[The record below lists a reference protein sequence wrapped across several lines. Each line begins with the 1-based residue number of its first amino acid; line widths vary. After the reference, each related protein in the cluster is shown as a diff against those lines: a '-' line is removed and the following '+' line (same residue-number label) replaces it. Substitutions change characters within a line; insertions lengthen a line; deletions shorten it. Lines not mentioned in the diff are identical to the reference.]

1 MIDHTFAICAYQD
14 SPYLE
19 TCIRSLK
26 RQTAPARII
35 LCTSTPTPF
44 IRGMAEKYRL
54 PYYVRNRKSDIQE
67 DWNFACEMAGTR
79 LVTIAHQD
87 DYYHRDYART
97 VQQYWGKYPDTTIFT
112 TNCMII
118 KEGKARRLGLVSLVK
133 SLLRFPLRF
142 HHLAHYTILKRA
154 ALIWGN
160 PIICPSCTYDLEAL
174 GRPLFRS
181 VFKYVLDWDTM
192 WALAGKPG
200 RLICIEKP
208 LIGYRIH
215 EGATTKA
222 FIENN
227 RRSKEEFAMYRKIWP
242 DWMAKW
248 LMVLYRK
255 AYGAY
260 D

>member
-97 VQQYWGKYPDTTIFT
+97 VQQ
-112 TNCMII
+112 
-118 KEGKARRLGLVSLVK
+118 LSL
-133 SLLRFPLRF
+133 
-142 HHLAHYTILKRA
+142 
-154 ALIWGN
+154 
-160 PIICPSCTYDLEAL
+160 
-174 GRPLFRS
+174 
-181 VFKYVLDWDTM
+181 
-192 WALAGKPG
+192 
-200 RLICIEKP
+200 
-208 LIGYRIH
+208 IH
-215 EGATTKA
+215 
-222 FIENN
+222 I
-227 RRSKEEFAMYRKIWP
+227 
-242 DWMAKW
+242 
-248 LMVLYRK
+248 
-255 AYGAY
+255 
-260 D
+260 